1 MKKVQDLS
9 AQRTLA
15 IARSTDTVL
24 AAAQAMTK
32 QHIGA
37 LVVLN
42 EAGALEG
49 IITERDVM
57 VRVVAA
63 GKDPASTTVADVMT
77 GEVYTTDPDQELRA
91 VRLEM
96 RERHIRH
103 VPVVKE
109 GRVLGV
115 IGMRDLMRAA
125 LAEKREQVSDMTA
138 YIRGEELA

>member
-1 MKKVQDLS
+1 MMKVKDLT
-9 AQRTLA
+9 AQRSLA
-15 IARSTDTVL
+15 IARGSDTVL
-24 AAAQAMTK
+24 AAAQAMSK

-37 LVVLN
+37 LVVLD
-42 EAGALEG
+42 ETGALRG
-49 IITERDVM
+49 IVTERDVM

-63 GKDPASTTVADVMT
+63 RKDPAKTTVDEIMT
-77 GEVYTTDPDQELRA
+77 PDVYTTDPEHELRA

-103 VPVVKE
+103 VPVVQD

-138 YIRGEELA
+138 YIRGE